1 MADIK
6 LCAFADEAG
15 DSLADQIKAMQENG
29 IGLLE
34 LRTIDKKNVTKFTND
49 EVKEYKKQLD
59 DAGIKVW
66 SIGSPIGKVQITAD
80 FNIDLDYKNDKRYKS
95 NTNRRKL
102 NIAACFTFPVCC
114 IRCYVY
120 GFYHKL

>member
-34 LRTIDKKNVTKFTND
+34 LRSIDKKNVTKFTNE

-59 DAGIKVW
+59 DAGIGVW
-66 SIGSPIGKVQITAD
+66 SIGSPIGKVKIEDD
-80 FNIDLDYKNDKRYKS
+80 FNIDLDLS
-95 NTNRRKL
+95 SIIWLT
-102 NIAACFTFPVCC
+102 AAHPKKGETWQPPDADFAL
-114 IRCYVY
+114 RAW
-120 GFYHKL
+120 LLML